1 MITMKI
7 VTILMTMLMTCIVN
21 ITDTLKVEAEVTTVT
36 ASEIKIDKNCEML
49 LEEISG
55 YVWDSTAAKNG
66 VEKPVKQND
75 HACDAMRYG
84 WMHVIDGLELETG
97 TNWAGGL

>member
-1 MITMKI
+1 M
-7 VTILMTMLMTCIVN
+7 
-21 ITDTLKVEAEVTTVT
+21 D
-36 ASEIKIDKNCEML
+36 ASL
-49 LEEISG
+49 HRP
-55 YVWDSTAAKNG
+55 AKNG